1 MPDSNALR
9 SGKRVGGG
17 RFLLT
22 RRMAQGRRG
31 EVWLAL
37 DEQLQERVALKFL
50 PAEIRAHVSALEHL
64 QREMARSR
72 RLAHP
77 HIVRLYDLHQPLEE
91 PPFIAMEYVDGAS
104 LKNKPPQVTDE
115 VYSFGATIYYLV
127 TGQAP
132 FEGKGETA
140 R

>member
-1 MPDSNALR
+1 MPDSDALR

-22 RRMAQGRRG
+22 RPLAQGGTG

-50 PAEIRAHVSALEHL
+50 PAEIRTNVSALQHL

-91 PPFIAMEYVDGAS
+91 PAFIAMEYVDGPS
-104 LKNKPPQVTDE
+104 LETLRMERENKVLSWD
-115 VYSFGATIYYLV
+115 YLRKPV
-127 TGQAP
+127 AQLCAAL
-132 FEGKGETA
+132 E
-140 R
+140 